1 MAAVRRMAVVA
12 AAWRR
17 RAIICFTRA
26 LRPSALACAQQHGE
40 LSRAGGKQWNRPAR
54 RAAWRG
60 EKKRAGGGGLRLE
73 PAPASNQHQHTRG
86 EYFTVSRLSSDS
98 NIRALRRAARS
109 LCKSIWTRHVVLFK
123 QNHVAS
129 LDLARVG
136 SGLRDATNPRRN
148 PFWSVPTLVAQ
159 AAPVMLMLPPCCV
172 CFSGEILDF

>member
-1 MAAVRRMAVVA
+1 MAA

-26 LRPSALACAQQHGE
+26 LRPSALSCAQQHGE

-86 EYFTVSRLSSDS
+86 EFFTVSRLSSDS
-98 NIRALRRAARS
+98 NIFRALRRAARS
-109 LCKSIWTRHVVLFK
+109 LSSIKTLMVEKESQSPTFGRKESACSLRCRLQISVL
-123 QNHVAS
+123 
-129 LDLARVG
+129 RG
-136 SGLRDATNPRRN
+136 GLRHRKESTACFGRWFFQLGSNRNDTKSNVGVSARRRK
-148 PFWSVPTLVAQ
+148 
-159 AAPVMLMLPPCCV
+159 
-172 CFSGEILDF
+172 